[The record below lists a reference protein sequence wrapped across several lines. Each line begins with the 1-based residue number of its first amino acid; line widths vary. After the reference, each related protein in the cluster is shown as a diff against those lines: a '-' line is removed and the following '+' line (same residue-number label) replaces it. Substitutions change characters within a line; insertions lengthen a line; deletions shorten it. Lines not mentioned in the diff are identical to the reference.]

1 MNPWQQITLMNLPL
15 QQWSKASYLQ
25 AWIGALQDW
34 RRSSWLMQRS
44 EAIGGILLI
53 LLFAL
58 APFVSTALIGV
69 LLIACAGYWLLLTV
83 SDDKRIGFTPIHL
96 VVLLYWGISTI
107 ATALSP
113 VKSAALIGCGRLT
126 LYLLMFALAARV
138 LRSSRLRSI
147 LILVYL
153 LVAVFVSVFGLRQW
167 FFGADALATWV
178 DVESSLSGRT
188 RVYSFLGNPNLLAAY
203 LLPAVTFSGAA
214 IFAWKRKA
222 AKAMAVLL
230 TVTNAACLILTYS
243 RGGWIGFVVMSF
255 AGMILLVHWFKMY
268 LPQFWRRLALPIV
281 LGVSATVII
290 LAVTLVEPLR
300 DRVGS
305 MFMGREDS
313 SNNYRINV
321 WSGVIKMIRDRPI
334 IGIGPGNSAF
344 NKIYPRY
351 QRTGYSALSAY
362 SVFLEVLVETGII
375 GLTCFLWLLLVTLNQ
390 GWVQLQRLRAA
401 QNAAG
406 FWLMAAIATMFG
418 MLVHGM
424 FDTVWYRPQVS
435 TLWWLMVALIA
446 SFYQPTQ
453 ELATGDRFD
462 DRFSENS
469 EAEA

>member
-1 MNPWQQITLMNLPL
+1 MNPWQQLTLMNLPL

-25 AWIGALQDW
+25 SWIGALQTW

-53 LLFAL
+53 LVFAL

-83 SDDKRIGFTPIHL
+83 SDDQRIGFTPIHL
-96 VVLLYWGISTI
+96 VVLLYWAISMV

-113 VKSAALIGCGRLT
+113 VKTAALIGCARLT
-126 LYLLMFALAARV
+126 LYMLMFALAARV

-153 LVAVFVSVFGLRQW
+153 LVAVLVSVVGLRQW

-178 DVESSLSGRT
+178 DAKSTLAGTT

-214 IFAWKRKA
+214 IFAWKRMA
-222 AKAMAVLL
+222 AKAMALLL
-230 TVTNAACLILTYS
+230 TLTNAACLVLTFS
-243 RGGWIGFVVMSF
+243 RGGWIGLMVMSF
-255 AGMILLVHWFKMY
+255 VGIVLLVHWVSVY
-268 LPQFWRRLALPIV
+268 LPHFWRRFALPIV
-281 LGVSATVII
+281 LGVSAAVVV
-290 LAVTLVEPLR
+290 LAVATVEPLR
-300 DRVGS
+300 DRVAS
-305 MFMGREDS
+305 IFVGREDS

-321 WSGVIKMIRDRPI
+321 WSGVVKMIGDRPI

-362 SVFLEVLVETGII
+362 SVFLEVLVETGVI
-375 GLTCFLWLLLVTLNQ
+375 GLTCFLWLLVVTLNQ

-418 MLVHGM
+418 MLAHGLV
-424 FDTVWYRPQVS
+424 DTVWYRPQVS
-435 TLWWLMVALIA
+435 TLWWLMVALVA
-446 SFYQPTQ
+446 SFYQPPK
-453 ELATGDRFD
+453 EAIVDRFI
-462 DRFSENS
+462 
-469 EAEA
+469 AES